1 MDLKR
6 LITQFAYRIEPQPE
20 GGFIAHTTDP
30 SIPPLEAPT
39 RQELQKKIQERIFAA
54 ISSEFPALKLPTGGS
69 QRHFAFHI
77 ERTPEG
83 SFSIHS
89 ADPNADVIHASTD
102 DELQNHFLQ
111 KLVGFAGKHFMPE
124 LQQALAAQGTADV
137 KIVLNGKTAIT
148 LGSNQANLAGLPQDP
163 QLATQSS
170 APPTA
175 ATLTDAGI
183 SRTIDNSPITPERSN
198 FGTILKLALA
208 LLVIASLLYIFVH
221 HP

>member
-6 LITQFAYRIEPQPE
+6 LITQFAYRIEPKPE
-20 GGFIAHTTDP
+20 GGFIAHATDP

-54 ISSEFPALKLPTGGS
+54 ISAEFPALKLPPDGS
-69 QRHFAFHI
+69 QRQFAFHI

-111 KLVGFAGKHFMPE
+111 KIVGFAGKHFMPE

-137 KIVLNGKTAIT
+137 KIVLNGKTAVT

-208 LLVIASLLYIFVH
+208 LLVIASLIYIFLQRH
-221 HP
+221 

>member
-6 LITQFAYRIEPQPE
+6 LITQFAYRIEPKPE
-20 GGFIAHTTDP
+20 GGFIAHATDP

-39 RQELQKKIQERIFAA
+39 RQELQKEIQERIFAA
-54 ISSEFPALKLPTGGS
+54 ISAEFPALKLPPDGS
-69 QRHFAFHI
+69 QRHYAFHI
-77 ERTPEG
+77 EHTPEG

-111 KLVGFAGKHFMPE
+111 KLAGFAGKHFMPE

-137 KIVLNGKTAIT
+137 KIVLNGKTAFT
-148 LGSNQANLAGLPQDP
+148 LGSNQINLVGPQDP
-163 QLATQSS
+163 QLAAQSS
-170 APPTA
+170 APPTG

-183 SRTIDNSPITPERSN
+183 SRTIDNSPITPEQSN
-198 FGTILKLALA
+198 FGTILKLALVF
-208 LLVIASLLYIFVH
+208 LVIAALIYIFFQH
-221 HP
+221 H

>member
-6 LITQFAYRIEPQPE
+6 LITQFAYRIEPKPE
-20 GGFIAHTTDP
+20 GGFIAHATDP
-30 SIPPLEAPT
+30 YIPPLEAPT

-54 ISSEFPALKLPTGGS
+54 ISSEFPALKLPTDGS

-89 ADPNADVIHASTD
+89 SAPNADVIHASTD
-102 DELQNHFLQ
+102 DELQDHFLQ
-111 KLVGFAGKHFMPE
+111 KLVSFAGKHFMPE
-124 LQQALAAQGTADV
+124 LQQALAAQGTTDV
-137 KIVLNGKTAIT
+137 KIVLNGKTAVT
-148 LGSNQANLAGLPQDP
+148 VGSNQANLAGLPQDP

-175 ATLTDAGI
+175 ATLTDDGI

-208 LLVIASLLYIFVH
+208 LLVIASLIYIFVH

>member
-6 LITQFAYRIEPQPE
+6 LITQFAYRIEPKPE
-20 GGFIAHTTDP
+20 GGFIAHATDP

-54 ISSEFPALKLPTGGS
+54 ISSEFPALKLPTDGS

-111 KLVGFAGKHFMPE
+111 KIVGFAGKHFMPE

-137 KIVLNGKTAIT
+137 KIVLNGKTAVT
-148 LGSNQANLAGLPQDP
+148 LGSHQANLAGLPQDP

-170 APPTA
+170 APATA

-208 LLVIASLLYIFVH
+208 LLVIASLIYIFFQRH
-221 HP
+221 

>member
-6 LITQFAYRIEPQPE
+6 LITQFAYRIEPKPE
-20 GGFIAHTTDP
+20 GGFIAHATDP

-39 RQELQKKIQERIFAA
+39 RQELQKKIQDRIFAA
-54 ISSEFPALKLPTGGS
+54 ISSEFPALKLPTDGS

-111 KLVGFAGKHFMPE
+111 KIVSFAGKHFMPE

-137 KIVLNGKTAIT
+137 KIVLNGKTAVT

-208 LLVIASLLYIFVH
+208 LLVIASLIYIFLQRH
-221 HP
+221 

>member
-6 LITQFAYRIEPQPE
+6 LITQFAYRIEPKPE
-20 GGFIAHTTDP
+20 GGFIAHATDP

-54 ISSEFPALKLPTGGS
+54 ISSEFPALKLPTDGS

-124 LQQALAAQGTADV
+124 LQQALAAQGTTDV
-137 KIVLNGKTAIT
+137 KIVLNGKTAVT

-208 LLVIASLLYIFVH
+208 LLVIASLIYIFVH

>member
-6 LITQFAYRIEPQPE
+6 LITQFAYRIEPKPE
-20 GGFIAHTTDP
+20 GGFIAHATDP
-30 SIPPLEAPT
+30 SVPPLEAPT

-54 ISSEFPALKLPTGGS
+54 ISAEFPALKLPPDGS

-89 ADPNADVIHASTD
+89 SDPNADVIHASTD

-111 KLVGFAGKHFMPE
+111 KLVSFAGRRFMPE
-124 LQQALAAQGTADV
+124 LQQALAAQGMGDA
-137 KIVLNGKTAIT
+137 KIVLNGKTAVT
-148 LGSNQANLAGLPQDP
+148 LGPNQVNLAGLPQDP
-163 QLATQSS
+163 QLASQSS
-170 APPTA
+170 LPTA

-183 SRTIDNSPITPERSN
+183 TRTIDNSPITPEPSN

-208 LLVIASLLYIFVH
+208 LLVIASLIYIFFQH
-221 HP
+221 H

>member
-6 LITQFAYRIEPQPE
+6 LITQFAYRIEPKPE
-20 GGFIAHTTDP
+20 GGFIAHATDP

-54 ISSEFPALKLPTGGS
+54 ISSEFPALKLPTDGS

-111 KLVGFAGKHFMPE
+111 KLVSFAGKHFMPE
-124 LQQALAAQGTADV
+124 LQQALAAQGTTDV
-137 KIVLNGKTAIT
+137 KIVLNGKTAVT

-183 SRTIDNSPITPERSN
+183 SRTIDNSPIIPERSN

-208 LLVIASLLYIFVH
+208 LLVIASLIYIFFQRH
-221 HP
+221 

>member
-6 LITQFAYRIEPQPE
+6 LITQFAYRIEPKPE
-20 GGFIAHTTDP
+20 GGFIAHATDP
-30 SIPPLEAPT
+30 SVPPLEAPT

-54 ISSEFPALKLPTGGS
+54 ISAEFPALKLPADGS

-89 ADPNADVIHASTD
+89 ADPNAAVIHASTD

-111 KLVGFAGKHFMPE
+111 KLVSFAGKHFMPE

-208 LLVIASLLYIFVH
+208 LLVIASLIYIFFQRH
-221 HP
+221 